1 MRAARQQALEETLE
15 KLEINAIE
23 LHVIEGKPAVTV
35 ANLANRL
42 DVTVA
47 VLGTSARTGLKKLL
61 LGNTS
66 EAMIGRLKQDILTVR
81 TSR

>member
-1 MRAARQQALEETLE
+1 MRAAREQAAGETLG
-15 KLEINAIE
+15 KLEINANE
-23 LHVIEGKPAVTV
+23 LHVIEGKPAMTV

-47 VLGTSARTGLKKLL
+47 VLGTSARTGFKKLL
-61 LGNTS
+61 LGNTA

-81 TSR
+81 ISR